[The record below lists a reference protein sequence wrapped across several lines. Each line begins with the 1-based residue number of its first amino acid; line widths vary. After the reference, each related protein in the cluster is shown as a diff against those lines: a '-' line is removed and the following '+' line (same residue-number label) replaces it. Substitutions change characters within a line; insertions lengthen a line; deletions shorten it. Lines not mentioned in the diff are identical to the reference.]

1 MTMMIMMMASMDTD
15 SFSLAPLHKSDTLQE
30 LSLMP
35 ETDSALIRMT
45 SLEILNDFV
54 PEIRGQLQFLDF
66 LVRAVTTDLQ
76 RYQSEIDSGTK
87 VFLKQLILM
96 HLDHIGQNGGQT
108 GALNEFSEA
117 VYQWLDDEEDADPL
131 ADEDTPTSPSIQE
144 LLNSSID
151 TLNWSGG
158 NS

>member
-1 MTMMIMMMASMDTD
+1 
-15 SFSLAPLHKSDTLQE
+15 
-30 LSLMP
+30 MP

-131 ADEDTPTSPSIQE
+131 ADQDASTSPSIQE